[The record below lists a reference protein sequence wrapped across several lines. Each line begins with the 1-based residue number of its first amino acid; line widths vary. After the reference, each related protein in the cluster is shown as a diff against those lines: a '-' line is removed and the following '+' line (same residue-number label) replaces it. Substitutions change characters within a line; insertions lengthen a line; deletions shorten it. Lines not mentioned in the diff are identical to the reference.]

1 MLNSPTVKH
10 DELPHNYLIE
20 QELLGSMILK
30 KGEIVPKVAAELEPE
45 DFFSSIHQEI
55 YRVILDLHKENYAPS
70 VLLIWER
77 IRKLSDYK
85 GNEKIFDEYVLTL
98 NEVAFTTAYADA
110 QIKIVKEN
118 SIRRKMIFFAERTA
132 RDATNPQNDVSQLLA
147 NFESATKAIYSQS
160 TPEKLMSGYEY
171 IFNRLNEANEKLKP
185 YLDRKTG
192 FLNID
197 NCQIFAPALYVV
209 GATPAAGKTTFCWQ
223 LLNQLS
229 KQGESCI
236 YCSYEMSAHEMYT
249 KMLARETFYRNPKST
264 LTAAD
269 IRRGVESDDYGA
281 VIFDLASQKN
291 SITNMMELHNET
303 VDDLLR
309 LLRPHCEGKE
319 KAPVVCIDYLQI
331 IPPAD
336 EKKLTTDKAKIDDI
350 VRKLKDFQRETNTT
364 FIVIS
369 SFNRGNYTQQAGFE
383 SFKESGNIEYSADV
397 VWALQLDI
405 VNHFRI
411 GTGVSEIRNKI
422 EEATRTQPRKIQ
434 LKCLKNRLG
443 NKYDAYFDYYSAFD
457 CFKVGVPSKFDD
469 ADDDDTDKNI
479 DASSGEYDV
488 D

>member
-1 MLNSPTVKH
+1 MQKTKFE
-10 DELPHNYLIE
+10 DLPNDVLIE
-20 QELLGSMILK
+20 QELLGSMLLK

-45 DFFSSIHQEI
+45 DFFSSVYQEI
-55 YRVILDLHKENYAPS
+55 YKVILDIYESHGIPS

-77 IRKLSDYK
+77 IQKLPDYK
-85 GNEKIFDEYVLTL
+85 NNEKIFDEYVLTL
-98 NEVAFTTAYADA
+98 NEVAFTTAFCEEHIRI
-110 QIKIVKEN
+110 IKEK
-118 SIRRKMIFFAERTA
+118 SIRRQIILMSEKISRAA
-132 RDATNPQNDVSQLLA
+132 INPQNDVSQILTD
-147 NFESATKAIYSQS
+147 FETATKAINSKS

-281 VIFDLASQKN
+281 VIFDLSSQKN

-309 LLRPHCEGKE
+309 LLRQHCEGKE

-369 SFNRGNYTQQAGFE
+369 SFNRGNYTQQASFE

-411 GTGVSEIRNKI
+411 GTGVSETRNKI

-443 NKYDAYFDYYSAFD
+443 NKYDVYFDYYSAFD

-469 ADDDDTDKNI
+469 ADDDENKPKTQKI
-479 DASSGEYDV
+479 EKRKI
-488 D
+488 